1 MLSRAYGQHF
11 LISEMFVVMTVKT
24 KCWDKHL
31 QTFYIELIFILV
43 NINFC
48 ISRKTIFLEDDHY

>member
-1 MLSRAYGQHF
+1 MLSRAYGQNF

-43 NINFC
+43 NTVL
-48 ISRKTIFLEDDHY
+48 ISAFQEKQYF